1 MIDDVVEVDVDEDEV
16 EDVVDDGLEGSKR
29 KYLCHAQLESFADI
43 SLFLMT
49 TSSASM
55 WVQSKADGLLTM
67 MMKEEKQDRLEK
79 EEIHK
84 ARINNHLV
92 LYQSVFKRTFSFQA
106 DFSISKLIIKP
117 KEANSS
123 PFLENHL

>member
-16 EDVVDDGLEGSKR
+16 EDVVDEGLEDGKR
-29 KYLCHAQLESFADI
+29 KYLRHAELESLADI

-55 WVQSKADGLLTM
+55 WVQSKADGLVTM
-67 MMKEEKQDRLEK
+67 MMKEEKQERLEK
-79 EEIHK
+79 EAIHK

-92 LYQSVFKRTFSFQA
+92 LYQSVFK
-106 DFSISKLIIKP
+106 LIFP
-117 KEANSS
+117 YPNWSS
-123 PFLENHL
+123 NQKRQILHLFW